1 MKRFILLLA
10 AVAFLF
16 TVPLSTYSIAEAAYV
31 THHHRHY
38 VKKHK
43 KHVKRHHH
51 KKHFKRHHHVKRY
64 HVVR

>member
-16 TVPLSTYSIAEAAYV
+16 TVPLSTYSIADAAPI
-31 THHHRHY
+31 THHHY

-43 KHVKRHHH
+43 KHHKHYKKHIKKHHRVKRH
-51 KKHFKRHHHVKRY
+51 Y
-64 HVVR
+64 